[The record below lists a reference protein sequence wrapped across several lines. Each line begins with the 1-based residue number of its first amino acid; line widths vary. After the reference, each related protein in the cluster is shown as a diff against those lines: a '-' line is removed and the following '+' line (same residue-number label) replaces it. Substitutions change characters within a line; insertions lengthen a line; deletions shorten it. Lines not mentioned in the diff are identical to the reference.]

1 MDTKAIVFDLGG
13 TLIEYTGNYS
23 SWPDLETPGFLAAY
37 NYLKQKDTS
46 VPDFDRF
53 KLTGF
58 DLLPKRWRMATSGQR
73 NLTVASLL
81 GDIFATFNI
90 AGPEKVLLEAASR
103 EYERAVCA
111 DARPIPNGR
120 FIVSHLHSLGLKIG
134 LVSNTMFS
142 GEIHRD
148 DLARFDM
155 LGFFDALL
163 FSADANKWKPDPDA
177 FLSVLNQLD
186 VEPSAAVFVGDDP
199 AADIIGGNRAGM
211 HTVYFLSSQRFP
223 SPDGIKP
230 DLTIAE
236 LVDLPEAIGTI

>member
-1 MDTKAIVFDLGG
+1 MDLKAIVFDLGG

-37 NYLKQKDTS
+37 SYLKNEDIS
-46 VPDFDRF
+46 LPDFDRF
-53 KLTGF
+53 RLTGF

-73 NLTVASLL
+73 NLTVPSLL
-81 GDIFATFNI
+81 GDIFTTFNI
-90 AGPEKVLLEAASR
+90 PRPEGALLKAASR
-103 EYERAVCA
+103 DYERAVCS
-111 DARPIPNGR
+111 DAKPIPNGR
-120 FIVSHLHSLGLKIG
+120 FILSHMHSLGLKIG

-142 GEIHRD
+142 GDIHRD
-148 DLARFDM
+148 DLARFDL
-155 LGFFDALL
+155 LGFFDAML
-163 FSADANKWKPDPDA
+163 FSADAGKWKPDPEA
-177 FLSVLNQLD
+177 FLSVLKQLD

-236 LVDLPEAIGTI
+236 LVELPEAIATL

>member
-1 MDTKAIVFDLGG
+1 MELKAIVFDLGG

-37 NYLKQKDTS
+37 SYLKNEDIS
-46 VPDFDRF
+46 LPDFDRF
-53 KLTGF
+53 RLTGF

-73 NLTVASLL
+73 NLTVPSLL
-81 GDIFATFNI
+81 GDIFTSFNMSRPVG
-90 AGPEKVLLEAASR
+90 ALLEEASR
-103 EYERAVCA
+103 KYEIAVCS
-111 DARPIPNGR
+111 DAKPIPNGR
-120 FIVSHLHSLGLKIG
+120 FVLSNMHSLGLKIG

-155 LGFFDALL
+155 LGFFDAML
-163 FSADANKWKPDPDA
+163 FSADAGKWKPDPEA
-177 FLSVLNQLD
+177 FISVLNQLE
-186 VEPSAAVFVGDDP
+186 VEPSTAVFVGDDP
-199 AADIIGGNRAGM
+199 AADIIGGNSAGM

-223 SPDGIKP
+223 SPDGISP

-236 LVDLPEAIGTI
+236 LVELPEAIATL